1 MPTIYDFKPRFQA
14 LLRPLCGRLAGSG
27 ITANQVTVA
36 ALVLSA
42 AGGGLVLLGTRFPF
56 LLLAVPLILFLRMAL
71 NAMDGMLAREYGMQ
85 SAQGVILNEL
95 GDVLADCFLYL
106 PFALL
111 PGVASHWII
120 ILVLVGVMVEMTGVV
135 AVMIGASR
143 RYDGP
148 FGKSDRAFLF
158 GVIGLLAG
166 LGLQPGRW
174 VDGLMILAIILSC
187 LTVYKRARGAL
198 AEAA

>member
-14 LLRPLCGRLAGSG
+14 LLRPLCGRFADAG

-36 ALVLSA
+36 ALILSA
-42 AGGGLVLLGTRFPF
+42 AGGGLTLLGGHYHY
-56 LLLAVPLILFLRMAL
+56 LLLSVPVILFLRMAL
-71 NAMDGMLAREYGMQ
+71 NAIDGMLAREYGMQ
-85 SAQGVILNEL
+85 SALGTILNEI
-95 GDVLADCFLYL
+95 GDVLGDCVLYL

-111 PGVASHWII
+111 PGVAPQWII
-120 ILVLVGVMVEMTGVV
+120 ILVLAGVVVEMVGVV
-135 AVMIGASR
+135 AVQIGAGR

-158 GVIGLLAG
+158 GLIGLLAG
-166 LGLQPGRW
+166 LGLRPGRW
-174 VDGLMILAIILSC
+174 VDGLMILAILLSC